1 MRLHRSCALAVLLS
15 GAAPV
20 MAQAPPPA
28 APRASYD
35 QVVAQLTSPDAD
47 ARRDSLRALGATA
60 YPAAIAQIS
69 QLLTDPVDDIQLETI
84 YTLLS
89 FYHVE
94 LPEVLDRRKGLKV
107 RPTSRLTVPAQRI
120 YDLGP
125 FGLIPQPVPVEL
137 TNGLAQ
143 SMFDKNPRVRLES
156 VYALGVMARPPLDGY
171 AADALPRLLQDPVE
185 EIRVAAARVIGGL
198 RVTTGGDALVAALN
212 DKSTPVATAA
222 MRALGDIRAW
232 QSLQALTDQFTH
244 YNGKGPRAEA
254 AFDAL
259 ARIAHVSSQPLFTA
273 QLTSSSPNLRRLAAE
288 GLARSGNHEAA
299 QQAGNALAKDKEID
313 VLLAD
318 VRSRMARIKNSAE
331 AMMIFGVQRAVAETP
346 QSISQNL
353 TRFVANKSVG
363 LLTNVPGPRAPIYL
377 AGHKV
382 AGILGWVPTSSDQ
395 SIGLCIFSY
404 NGHVN
409 IGIATDAG
417 IIPDP
422 DRLEDLIQEGF
433 AGMVAG
439 S

>member
-1 MRLHRSCALAVLLS
+1 
-15 GAAPV
+15 

-60 YPAAIAQIS
+60 YPEAIAQLS

-94 LPEVLDRRKGLKV
+94 SPEILDRRKGLKV

-198 RVTTGGDALVAALN
+198 RVTTAGDALVAALN

-244 YNGKGPRAEA
+244 YKGKGPRAEA
-254 AFDAL
+254 ALDAL

-288 GLARSGNHEAA
+288 GLARSGNPEAA
-299 QQAGNALAKDKEID
+299 QQAGHALAKDKETD
-313 VLLAD
+313 VLLAGAFAAVVGIGQASGGVTTLVSALD
-318 VRSRMARIKNSAE
+318 NGAHHEQAMAYLVE
-331 AMMIFGVQRAVAETP
+331 
-346 QSISQNL
+346 L
-353 TRFVANKSVG
+353 
-363 LLTNVPGPRAPIYL
+363 GPRAVPGLDQAL
-377 AGHKV
+377 A
-382 AGILGWVPTSSDQ
+382 SSDPGTRERATLVLGF
-395 SIGLCIFSY
+395 IGGEDALVLLERARGDSDLR
-404 NGHVN
+404 VVRAAERA
-409 IGIATDAG
+409 IA
-417 IIPDP
+417 
-422 DRLEDLIQEGF
+422 RLRK
-433 AGMVAG
+433 AA
-439 S
+439 